1 MVAASMDLGLLQFFV
16 GIFVF
21 LLSFVI
27 SYGFLS
33 YRKPFGDGNEG
44 LYGLIALA
52 ISITVIAV
60 RPVAELITFLTPWFF
75 LMLFFAFFAI
85 FILSVFGL
93 DPDTLGPSV
102 DNRLRNVFITVSVIL
117 LIFGLSTVFGQQTL
131 EAGPGGNSNGDDG
144 SIAPQ
149 TNETDGAS
157 LESPDTTDTG
167 SFQQNLI
174 NTLTH
179 PKVLGLVAFMLI
191 VSFAMFFLTRSPTQ

>member
-1 MVAASMDLGLLQFFV
+1 MVAASIDLGLLKFFV
-16 GIFVF
+16 GIFIF
-21 LLSFVI
+21 LLTFVI

-33 YRKPFGDGNEG
+33 YRKPFGEGNEG

-52 ISITVIAV
+52 IAITVIAF

-75 LMLFFAFFAI
+75 MMLFFAFFGI

-102 DNRLRNVFITVSVIL
+102 DSRLRNVFITVSVIL
-117 LIFGLSTVFGQQTL
+117 LIFGLSTVFGQETL
-131 EAGPGGNSNGDDG
+131 EAGPGSTEGGDEG
-144 SIAPQ
+144 SIEPRQ
-149 TNETDGAS
+149 NQSDTS
-157 LESPDTTDTG
+157 LESADTTDTG

>member
-1 MVAASMDLGLLQFFV
+1 MVAASIDLGLLKFFV
-16 GIFVF
+16 GIFIF
-21 LLSFVI
+21 LLTFVI

-33 YRKPFGDGNEG
+33 YRKPFGEGNEG

-52 ISITVIAV
+52 IAITVIAF

-75 LMLFFAFFAI
+75 MMLFFAFFAI

-93 DPDTLGPSV
+93 DPDTLGPDV
-102 DNRLRNVFITVSVIL
+102 DSRLRNVFITVSVIL
-117 LIFGLSTVFGQQTL
+117 LIFGLSTVFGQETL
-131 EAGPGGNSNGDDG
+131 EAGPGNADSGDDG
-144 SIAPQ
+144 SIEPRP
-149 TNETDGAS
+149 NETDTS
-157 LESPDTTDTG
+157 LESADTTDTG

-179 PKVLGLVAFMLI
+179 PKVLGLIAFMVI